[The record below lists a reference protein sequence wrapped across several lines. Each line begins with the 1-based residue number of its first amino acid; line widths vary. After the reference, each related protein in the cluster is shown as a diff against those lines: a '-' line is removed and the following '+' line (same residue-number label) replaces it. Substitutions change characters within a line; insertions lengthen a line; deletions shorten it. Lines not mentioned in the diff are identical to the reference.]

1 MTTIAVDT
9 RTFRL
14 RLPVLWLGRVRG
26 SLVVRVTEQVELHV
40 ERRHADHR
48 ASSAAR
54 VAAARAESRLADLR
68 TAALAQRLPGF

>member
-1 MTTIAVDT
+1 MTTIAVDA

-40 ERRHADHR
+40 ERRASGTAR
-48 ASSAAR
+48 ASAASAAR
-54 VAAARAESRLADLR
+54 TRARLDDLR

>member
-40 ERRHADHR
+40 ERRHAGRR
-48 ASSAAR
+48 ASTPR
-54 VAAARAESRLADLR
+54 VAAARAEAHLEDLR

>member
-14 RLPVLWLGRVRG
+14 RVPVLWLGRVRG

-40 ERRHADHR
+40 ERRDAGRR
-48 ASSAAR
+48 ASSPAG
-54 VAAARAESRLADLR
+54 VAAARAEARLEALR

>member
-14 RLPVLWLGRVRG
+14 RFPVLWLGRVRG
-26 SLVVRVTEQVELHV
+26 SVVVRLTEQVELHV
-40 ERRHADHR
+40 ERRDGGHR
-48 ASSAAR
+48 ASSRAR
-54 VAAARAESRLADLR
+54 AVAAAEARLETLR

>member
-1 MTTIAVDT
+1 MTTIAVDA

-26 SLVVRVTEQVELHV
+26 SVVVRVSEQIELHV
-40 ERRHADHR
+40 ERRQAGR
-48 ASSAAR
+48 PASSSRAT
-54 VAAARAESRLADLR
+54 VARADARLEAAR